1 MLNEIRFLKGVLI
14 PDNQTLLKDQLR
26 FSGLRF
32 KYESFAKYPTA
43 SPTASAQIVQVLDT
57 INGIIV
63 FFTFIPHIP
72 REPKQNNLYD
82 IYLYYRNELD
92 IVHHVL
98 LTNPDKRFDLQIFD
112 EDDSVCQHVY
122 LPFLIDSISK
132 QLGVA
137 TEEPSTR
144 TPEGYVRSLFS
155 GVDDLTKL
163 CVPRN
168 DNLDEDLDIVRRMV
182 REHTLLRKLL

>member
-1 MLNEIRFLKGVLI
+1 VLNEIRFLKGVLI

-43 SPTASAQIVQVLDT
+43 SAQIVQILDT

-137 TEEPSTR
+137 IEEPSTR

-163 CVPRN
+163 SIPRN
-168 DNLDEDLDIVRRMV
+168 DNLDEDLDIIRRMV
-182 REHTLLRKLL
+182 HEHTRLRKLL